1 MPLGTP
7 AKLLRVHLCEGDRYR
22 DKPLYEAIVAKC
34 RELKIAGATVFRG
47 LEGYGNT
54 AEIHRH
60 HLVSRD
66 QPIVIQI
73 VDTAEN
79 IQRVLPVIEDMM
91 DKGLLAMSDVEVVR
105 VSKSGPA

>member
-1 MPLGTP
+1 MPLGSP

-34 RELKIAGATVFRG
+34 RELKMAGATVVRG
-47 LEGYGNT
+47 LEGYGDT

-60 HLVSRD
+60 HLIGRD

-73 VDTAEN
+73 VDSPEN
-79 IQRVLPVIEDMM
+79 IQRILPVIQNMM
-91 DKGLLAMSDVEVVR
+91 DKTVLAI
-105 VSKSGPA
+105 A